1 MPLSPIG
8 LTLSAAVLLFNGN
21 CGARPPATSAQTADD
36 VVTAP
41 SQSFTRLASRSTS
54 GFTEPLELVV
64 RGAVEL
70 AAAWKTLNQ
79 GLPGNPPPEIDFG
92 RSIVVVIALGER
104 STGGYA
110 VHVESVERTGG
121 ALVIRYAATSPGREC
136 MTTQALSAPVEV
148 IRVDHTAGTVRFERA
163 EAVRPC

>member
-8 LTLSAAVLLFNGN
+8 LTLAAAALLLNGN
-21 CGARPPATSAQTADD
+21 CGARPPATSSQTSDD
-36 VVTAP
+36 VVTAV

-64 RGAVEL
+64 RDAAAF

-79 GLPGNPPPEIDFG
+79 GLPGNPPPAIDLG
-92 RSIVVVIALGER
+92 RSIVVVVALGAR

-110 VHVESVERTGG
+110 VHVDSVERTGG
-121 ALVIRYAATSPGREC
+121 ALIVRYTATSPGREC
-136 MTTQALSAPVEV
+136 MTTQSLSAPVEL